1 MLKDRRNP
9 FQMASAGD
17 LLLELRLALTMQHF
31 ELPRHKMNG
40 ERTETLTQAEVEL
53 QDFAKRALT
62 GGV

>member
-1 MLKDRRNP
+1 
-9 FQMASAGD
+9 MASAGD
-17 LLLELRLALTMQHF
+17 LLLDLRLALTMQHF

-53 QDFAKRALT
+53 QDFANRALT